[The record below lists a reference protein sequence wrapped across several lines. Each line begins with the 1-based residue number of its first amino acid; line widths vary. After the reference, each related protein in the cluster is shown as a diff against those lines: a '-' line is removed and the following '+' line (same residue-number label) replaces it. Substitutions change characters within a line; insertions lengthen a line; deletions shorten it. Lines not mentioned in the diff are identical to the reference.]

1 MFACLELSFKIIYKT
16 ASCCMFLFLLKNLYP
31 YPRIGVFLEI
41 AYPCIR
47 YVSYP
52 IHVPVSVH
60 PSLEQVILVFPKLPP
75 KYIQCYFRYFCHE
88 LQHRK
93 YTQVIRATECTMPT

>member
-1 MFACLELSFKIIYKT
+1 MTYETIMFACLELSFKIIYNT

-60 PSLEQVILVFPKLPP
+60 LRLSAYEVV
-75 KYIQCYFRYFCHE
+75 HE
-88 LQHRK
+88 
-93 YTQVIRATECTMPT
+93 

>member
-60 PSLEQVILVFPKLPP
+60 PRSPRCAWTHQQYTERLSSSA
-75 KYIQCYFRYFCHE
+75 
-88 LQHRK
+88 HRK
-93 YTQVIRATECTMPT
+93 AQSFISK

>member
-41 AYPCIR
+41 AYPIR
-47 YVSYP
+47 IVSDT
-52 IHVPVSVH
+52 
-60 PSLEQVILVFPKLPP
+60 
-75 KYIQCYFRYFCHE
+75 RT
-88 LQHRK
+88 R
-93 YTQVIRATECTMPT
+93 IRAS

>member
-31 YPRIGVFLEI
+31 YPRIGVFLER
-41 AYPCIR
+41 AYPRIR

-52 IHVPVSVH
+52 IHVPISVH
-60 PSLEQVILVFPKLPP
+60 PRGKLSLGLG
-75 KYIQCYFRYFCHE
+75 FCFKDAPGCNP
-88 LQHRK
+88 LI
-93 YTQVIRATECTMPT
+93 YTP